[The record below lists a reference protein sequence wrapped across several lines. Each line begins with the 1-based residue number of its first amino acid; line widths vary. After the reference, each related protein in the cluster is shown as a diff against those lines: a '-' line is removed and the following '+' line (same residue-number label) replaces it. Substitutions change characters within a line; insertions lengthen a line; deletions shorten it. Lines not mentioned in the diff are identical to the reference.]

1 MKTLTALLSMAAV
14 VVTAGNPPK
23 TGVVDINEI
32 TKKYNKAVEQQA
44 SIQKSVDAGKVTLQD
59 KLDEV
64 QRLKE
69 DLVDTQKRAQSPLLS
84 ESGKQQIAGEFKV
97 KEEQFRQKY
106 TALQQLDQE
115 VGKTIQGRIQEMSRA
130 LDADIRP
137 AVEKIAKSKGLE
149 VILPKGG
156 LLYSDAS
163 LDITDAVIA
172 ELNAN
177 YKSGAPSP
185 AAK

>member
-1 MKTLTALLSMAAV
+1 
-14 VVTAGNPPK
+14 
-23 TGVVDINEI
+23 
-32 TKKYNKAVEQQA
+32 
-44 SIQKSVDAGKVTLQD
+44 
-59 KLDEV
+59 
-64 QRLKE
+64 
-69 DLVDTQKRAQSPLLS
+69 
-84 ESGKQQIAGEFKV
+84 
-97 KEEQFRQKY
+97 
-106 TALQQLDQE
+106 
-115 VGKTIQGRIQEMSRA
+115 MSRA

-137 AVEKIAKSKGLE
+137 AVEKIAKSKGLY

-163 LDITDAVIA
+163 LDITDAVVA